1 MAPKMRFKDY
11 YKILGVSEK
20 APPEEIKKSYRRLA
34 KQYHPDANPGDKAA
48 EERFKEINEAY
59 DIIGDAEKRHKYDQ
73 LRFYGRPDA
82 TTNGEWFSFD
92 PEFLRSHGFGMPG
105 MGGHS
110 PFGSFF
116 GQGFA
121 FSDLLRDLFGFNG
134 IYSDPTPTHTA
145 ARNITGKI
153 RISFLEAVRGT
164 ERTISIRQK
173 KTCPVCQGKGQEG
186 YAPCSRCNGSG
197 QISSKKK
204 IRIRLPAGVE
214 SGHQLRL
221 RGLAAESS
229 HGPAGD
235 VIINVEVEPHPHF
248 TRAGAD
254 IYFETHVDEP
264 ALKAGTR
271 LRIPTIAGKLVEL
284 NVPAGTKRGTVF
296 RLRNFGVKTPNRVGD
311 QFIKVV

>member
-1 MAPKMRFKDY
+1 MGA
-11 YKILGVSEK
+11 
-20 APPEEIKKSYRRLA
+20 
-34 KQYHPDANPGDKAA
+34 
-48 EERFKEINEAY
+48 
-59 DIIGDAEKRHKYDQ
+59 
-73 LRFYGRPDA
+73 
-82 TTNGEWFSFD
+82 
-92 PEFLRSHGFGMPG
+92 HG
-105 MGGHS
+105 

-134 IYSDPTPTHTA
+134 IYSDPAPAQSTPRH
-145 ARNITGKI
+145 ITGKI

-164 ERTISIRQK
+164 ERTISVRQK
-173 KTCPVCQGKGQEG
+173 KACPVCHGKGQEG

-197 QISSKKK
+197 QISSRKK
-204 IRIRLPAGVE
+204 IRLRLPAGVE

-221 RGLAAESS
+221 RGLASESN

-235 VIINVEVEPHPHF
+235 VIITVEVEPHPHF

-254 IYFETHVDEP
+254 IYYETHVDEP
-264 ALKAGTR
+264 ALKTGTR
-271 LRIPTIAGKLVEL
+271 LRIPTIEGKLVEL

-296 RLRNFGVKTPNRVGD
+296 RLRNFGVKTATRVGD